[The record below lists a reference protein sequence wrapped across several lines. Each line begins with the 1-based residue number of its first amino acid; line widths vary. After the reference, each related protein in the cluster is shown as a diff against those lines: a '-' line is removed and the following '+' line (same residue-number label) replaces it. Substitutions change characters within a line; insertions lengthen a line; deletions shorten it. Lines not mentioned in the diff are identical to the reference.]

1 MASKVVENGTE
12 GWKAHSLPP
21 GDYHL
26 IGWDVDTTGRR
37 LVDEICQIAA
47 YTPTDNF
54 SQYVMPF
61 QELNPAARRRHNI
74 RVVTIGRF
82 RMLKDSKTNKVLKT
96 KSEISALTDFVQW
109 LEGVKGKSSDGVI
122 LVSHE
127 SRKVAAPLLLE
138 ALRKYNMLDKFS
150 SVVKGFANGYNV
162 AEVKCAKTI
171 RSFSLRTL
179 SRVLLDKDEELDSA
193 VDRARLSFQIVQ
205 HLCGGEERQGSGD
218 GDETTAPGLVLAISE
233 FTQTIAQEEEELA
246 RVKTVLDRQNS
257 LRPVF
262 APMLRREKN
271 RAVNIRKLVAESG
284 IDYDMLTSTF
294 KLKGNEGI
302 CELISSKLPRA
313 RAKDVED
320 LKNLLKEH
328 FEGENNKPGENKP
341 LPQRT
346 KPTSASNTA
355 SQPNSTAND
364 SVVPVVSSTQETTVP
379 LSAPSSTSTLTS
391 NPNSTPVFTPSL
403 PAPTSTPGQELASNP
418 SPTPSTQT
426 SVPAPNITPTPLS
439 SPASSGDVPPAPI
452 VNETSKPAEPVE
464 KKETNPVSSP
474 DSTTKNSSSSE
485 PLVKTESNSKPV
497 SASKESDATSP
508 NNPSE
513 AVAS

>member
-47 YTPTDNF
+47 YTPTANF

-61 QELNPAARRRHNI
+61 QELSPAARRRHNI

-109 LEGVKGKSSDGVI
+109 LEGVKGKTSDGVI

-138 ALRKYNMLDKFS
+138 ALRKYNMLEKFC

-218 GDETTAPGLVLAISE
+218 GDETAAPGLVQAISE

-246 RVKTVLDRQNS
+246 RIKTVLDRQNS

-271 RAVNIRKLVAESG
+271 RAVNMRKIVAESG
-284 IDYDMLTSTF
+284 IDYDMLTGTY
-294 KLKGNEGI
+294 KQKGNEGI
-302 CELISSKLPRA
+302 SELISTKLPRA

-328 FEGENNKPGENKP
+328 FEGENKAAENKP
-341 LPQRT
+341 LPQRNKVT
-346 KPTSASNTA
+346 NASTSTP
-355 SQPNSTAND
+355 QNSTPNETVA
-364 SVVPVVSSTQETTVP
+364 PVVSSTQEAAP
-379 LSAPSSTSTLTS
+379 ALASPSSTTAVTPNPVATPAGTAVPQAAAKELNAVSPVPPTS
-391 NPNSTPVFTPSL
+391 NT
-403 PAPTSTPGQELASNP
+403 APITTSTPAQK
-418 SPTPSTQT
+418 SP
-426 SVPAPNITPTPLS
+426 
-439 SPASSGDVPPAPI
+439 PASGDGPAAP
-452 VNETSKPAEPVE
+452 VSNETSKPVE
-464 KKETNPVSSP
+464 SVAKPEEKEANSISSP
-474 DSTTKNSSSSE
+474 DSTTKNSPPSTESH
-485 PLVKTESNSKPV
+485 VKTDSNAKPL
-497 SASKESDATSP
+497 SASKESDNTP